1 MKTIHCQQRLDV
13 HADYD
18 VIVAGA
24 GPAGICA
31 AVAAAR
37 QGAKVALVERYGVVG
52 GNLTAGYVGPILGM
66 VGRGT
71 MRDELVRLLGVPD
84 NDMIGI
90 TGKAHDIERAKCVLA
105 ELIARE
111 TIDVYLQS
119 TVYDVL
125 KEGDAVR
132 GLLLATNEGP
142 LALTARITV
151 DATGD
156 AVVSYL
162 AGAAIEKGRDDG
174 LMQPVTLE
182 FTIDGVD
189 DTRGVVCIGDV
200 DEVELGG
207 ERFLDFC
214 RRCADEGKLPQKLAA
229 VRLHP
234 TTHAGQRQV
243 NTTQVNGVDS
253 TRVDHLF
260 RAEVELRQQIG
271 LLVDFFRTNLPGYE
285 QCRCISSG
293 TTVGV
298 RESRRVMGDYV
309 ITAEELAAGKRFD
322 DAVVHPQPCRR
333 RSGRGADPI
342 LRTLRPALPLLHA
355 ARRRE
360 PLHRGPLHLGHAPRP
375 CLLPRHVDLHGHGR
389 GGRHRRGALRP
400 QRVHAPHARR
410 GGAAADDDRQGHRT
424 LRLRGTARCTVARYG
439 SYRPTLFRK
448 AEAMPRAAARPSGK
462 PDNRARAR
470 TSAPRPSP

>member
-1 MKTIHCQQRLDV
+1 MKTIHCQQQLDV

-37 QGAKVALVERYGVVG
+37 EGANVALVERYGIVG
-52 GNLTAGYVGPILGM
+52 GNLTAGYVGPILGT

-71 MRDELVRLLGVPD
+71 MRDELVRLLSVPE

-90 TGKAHDIERAKCVLA
+90 TGKAHDIEEAKRTLTEFV
-105 ELIARE
+105 ARE
-111 TIDVYLQS
+111 AIDVYLQS
-119 TVYDVL
+119 AVYDVI
-125 KEGDAVR
+125 KEENAVR

-162 AGAAIEKGRDDG
+162 CGAEIEKGRDDG

-182 FTIDGVD
+182 FTLDGVD
-189 DTRGVVCIGDV
+189 DSRGVVCIGDV
-200 DEVELGG
+200 DEVELDG

-214 RRCADEGKLPQKLAA
+214 RRCADEGKLPPTLAA

-243 NTTQVNGVDS
+243 NTSQVNGVDS
-253 TRVDHLF
+253 TRVGDLF
-260 RAEVELRQQIG
+260 PAEVELRRQIK
-271 LLVDFFRTNLPGYE
+271 LLVDFFRAELPGYE
-285 QCRCISSG
+285 QCRCIASG

-298 RESRRVMGDYV
+298 RESRRVLGDYV
-309 ITAEELAAGKRFD
+309 ITAEELAEGKRFD
-322 DAVVHPQPCRR
+322 DAVVHRAEFIVDIHNPAGAGQAEAQIQYCKPYDLPYRCFVPRGIENLYTAGR
-333 RSGRGADPI
+333 CISGTHRAHASYRVMSICMAMGEAVGIAATLCARKGYTP
-342 LRTLRPALPLLHA
+342 RTLDVGEL
-355 ARRRE
+355 
-360 PLHRGPLHLGHAPRP
+360 
-375 CLLPRHVDLHGHGR
+375 
-389 GGRHRRGALRP
+389 
-400 QRVHAPHARR
+400 QRTMT
-410 GGAAADDDRQGHRT
+410 GKGIE
-424 LRLRGTARCTVARYG
+424 
-439 SYRPTLFRK
+439 LF
-448 AEAMPRAAARPSGK
+448 
-462 PDNRARAR
+462 D
-470 TSAPRPSP
+470 